1 VTGAEKH
8 ISRQAGLAAEGGMMK
23 VSRSLRRFGK
33 ILHIAVHHLI
43 IHFLSQWLSQWPPLL
58 EKLPNSELTGPERF
72 RLAFEEIG
80 GTFIKFGQMM
90 ALQSDLL
97 PLEYCR
103 ALFTLFDRVPPFA
116 YEEVERTFLEDLAR
130 KPSEVFD
137 SFNPVPI
144 ATGSIGQVHLAALK
158 SQKIA
163 VKVRRPT
170 ILADFH
176 ADIAA
181 LKFTV
186 NTVKILRLKFLYW
199 IIPPTEEFIA
209 WTHDELDFRREAHYM
224 DELGRNARNNPNEK
238 VPVVFW
244 SCTTARILSVEF
256 LEGITISEHLRN
268 QAAHSTPAGFQFD
281 PYVFSSRLIDNF
293 LGDAFRHGMFH
304 ADLHPG
310 NLMIMSGNVVG
321 YIDFGISGVLSRYSR
336 RHLISMTL
344 AYARG
349 DLESMCESF
358 FQITTF
364 AKNANVPGF
373 RKGLREVAGGWYR
386 EQRSNESRLRKS
398 ITLIMLD
405 LLILSRENGIWP
417 QRDIIKYIRSAIA
430 LDGLVKTFSPDID
443 VGKHLEQACE
453 RHIKED
459 SLRNL
464 ISSDVL
470 SGWFGGSRNI
480 IYDGILRG
488 FAALHHLGNDPSA
501 RQGVFLESQQKKNS
515 KTLVEILSLVWIV
528 LCMALTIWLDRG
540 AMRSPNIYVM
550 AAVAVMISA
559 VIGLRAMKAVRSS

>member
-1 VTGAEKH
+1 MRAVK
-8 ISRQAGLAAEGGMMK
+8 SF
-23 VSRSLRRFGK
+23 RRFTK
-33 ILHIAVHHLI
+33 VFRIAVLHLL
-43 IHFLSQWLSQWPPLL
+43 IHFLSRCFATWPWLIRR
-58 EKLPNSELTGPERF
+58 LPNPNLTGPERF
-72 RLAFEEIG
+72 RLSIEEIG

-90 ALQSDLL
+90 AIQSDLL

-116 YEEVERTFLEDLAR
+116 YEEVERTFLEDLGR
-130 KPSEVFD
+130 KPSELYNSFD
-137 SFNPVPI
+137 PVPI
-144 ATGSIGQVHLAALK
+144 ATGSIGQVHLATLR
-158 SQKIA
+158 SQKVA

-170 ILADFH
+170 ILTDFD

-181 LKFTV
+181 LKFMV
-186 NTVKILRLKFLYW
+186 KTVKIFRLRFLYW
-199 IIPPTEEFIA
+199 IIAPTEEFVA
-209 WTHDELDFRREAHYM
+209 WTQDELDFRREAHYM
-224 DELGRNARNNPNEK
+224 DELGRNARGNLNEK
-238 VPVVFW
+238 VPGVFW

-256 LEGITISEHLRN
+256 LEGITISEYLRKRD
-268 QAAHSTPAGFQFD
+268 AGNATTNFPFD
-281 PYVFSSRLIDNF
+281 PNLFSSRLIDNF

-310 NLMIMSGNVVG
+310 NLMIMPGNVVG

-349 DLESMCESF
+349 DLEGMCESF

-364 AKNANVPGF
+364 ARNANVPGF
-373 RKGLREVAGGWYR
+373 RKGLKDVAGEWYQ
-386 EQRSNESRLRKS
+386 EKASETRLRKS
-398 ITLIMLD
+398 ITMIMLD

-430 LDGLVKTFSPDID
+430 LDGLVKTFSPAID

-470 SGWFGGSRNI
+470 AGWFGGSRNI
-480 IYDGILRG
+480 AYDGILRA
-488 FAALHHLGNDPSA
+488 FAALRHLGIDQSA
-501 RQGVFLESQQKKNS
+501 RQKVFLELQKK
-515 KTLVEILSLVWIV
+515 KRGKALMEVLSLAWSA
-528 LCMALTIWLDRG
+528 LCLALIFWPAGGFAPIHNLYF
-540 AMRSPNIYVM
+540 M
-550 AAVAVMISA
+550 AVAVAACA
-559 VIGLRAMKAVRSS
+559 VIGWRALKLGRAS

>member
-1 VTGAEKH
+1 MRATK
-8 ISRQAGLAAEGGMMK
+8 
-23 VSRSLRRFGK
+23 SLRRFGK
-33 ILHIAVHHLI
+33 ILRISARHLVV
-43 IHFLSQWLSQWPPLL
+43 HFLSQRLARWPSILG
-58 EKLPNSELTGPERF
+58 KLPDPNLSGPDRF
-72 RLAFEEIG
+72 RQVFEEIG

-116 YEEVERTFLEDLAR
+116 YEEVERTFLEDLGR
-130 KPSEVFD
+130 RPSELYD
-137 SFNPVPI
+137 SFDPVPI
-144 ATGSIGQVHLAALK
+144 ATGSIGQVHMATLR
-158 SQKIA
+158 SQKVA

-170 ILADFH
+170 ILTDFH

-181 LKFTV
+181 LKFMV
-186 NTVKILRLKFLYW
+186 NTVKTFRMRFLYW
-199 IIPPTEEFIA
+199 IIPPTEEFVA
-209 WTHDELDFRREAHYM
+209 WTQDELDFRREAHYM

-238 VPVVFW
+238 VPIVFW

-256 LEGITISEHLRN
+256 LEGMTISEYLRH
-268 QAAHSTPAGFQFD
+268 QAAGTTLAGFQFD
-281 PYVFSSRLIDNF
+281 PLVFSSRLIDNF

-349 DLESMCESF
+349 DLEGMCESF

-364 AKNANVPGF
+364 ATNANVSGF
-373 RKGLREVAGGWYR
+373 RKGLKEVSGGWY
-386 EQRSNESRLRKS
+386 QRKISESRLRKS

-430 LDGLVKTFSPDID
+430 LDGLVKTFTPDID

-464 ISSDVL
+464 ISSDAL
-470 SGWFGGSRNI
+470 TGWFGGARNI
-480 IYDGILRG
+480 AYDGILRA
-488 FAALHHLGNDPSA
+488 FTALHHLGSDPSG
-501 RQGVFLESQQKKNS
+501 RHNVFVGKQRNKNS
-515 KTLVEILSLVWIV
+515 KPLGDIL
-528 LCMALTIWLDRG
+528 
-540 AMRSPNIYVM
+540 
-550 AAVAVMISA
+550 AVAWIALCLA
-559 VIGLRAMKAVRSS
+559 VIFWPAGGSTRSHAVYYVAGALATFVVIGWRSLKWGRAT